1 MKVQL
6 PSVILVGKHTISHF
20 ASLFVNTFFS
30 SILTQLQEISSIR
43 INATAVDGL
52 GENVLSADGVGL
64 SDASS
69 IVLPRLGTHAWNF
82 AARTN
87 SPYEHPGLW
96 ISYWNFEW
104 T

>member
-52 GENVLSADGVGL
+52 GENVLSADGIGL

-87 SPYEHPGLW
+87 LPYEHSGLW